1 MELFAKLVN
10 GFQPSYFFSL
20 RALSYLSGKTLN
32 ASTIKKLT
40 NFYKEHQQRM
50 PKNLSF
56 HTFFKKFSKKKSEI
70 VFVNTSNSF
79 GVTDFIQHFFSGI
92 ISGHS
97 LSVYNSQ
104 VFTIMAKLMLS
115 KILTCNIKRDLNDCP
130 MKRKIVLWASELP
143 LKLRHC

>member
-20 RALSYLSGKTLN
+20 KALSYLSGKTLN

-56 HTFFKKFSKKKSEI
+56 HTFSKKKKSEI

-92 ISGHS
+92 FSGHS

-104 VFTIMAKLMLS
+104 VFTIMAKLRLS
-115 KILTCNIKRDLNDCP
+115 RILTCNIKRDLNDCL
-130 MKRKIVLWASELP
+130 MKRKLYFGLQNC
-143 LKLRHC
+143 H

>member
-40 NFYKEHQQRM
+40 NFYKPIISHIFQEI
-50 PKNLSF
+50 
-56 HTFFKKFSKKKSEI
+56 FKKKKSEI

-92 ISGHS
+92 FSGHS

-104 VFTIMAKLMLS
+104 VFTIMAKLRLS
-115 KILTCNIKRDLNDCP
+115 RILTCNIKRDLNDCL
-130 MKRKIVLWASELP
+130 MKRKLYFGLQNC
-143 LKLRHC
+143 H

>member
-1 MELFAKLVN
+1 
-10 GFQPSYFFSL
+10 
-20 RALSYLSGKTLN
+20 
-32 ASTIKKLT
+32 
-40 NFYKEHQQRM
+40 M

-92 ISGHS
+92 FSGHS

-104 VFTIMAKLMLS
+104 VFTIMAKLRLS
-115 KILTCNIKRDLNDCP
+115 RILTCNIKRDLNDCL
-130 MKRKIVLWASELP
+130 MKRKLYFGLQNCHWNWATAKISVNSTP
-143 LKLRHC
+143 LILSPGAKVGIFNEPLHSYCLLFYSWFY